1 LGLCDASQSGQFNDT
16 HNAGPGILGWLQL
29 SMQNG
34 TLLAAIDL
42 GSNSFRLE
50 IGRFQSGHIERIEY
64 IKETVRQGNGLDED
78 KNLSLAAME
87 RGWECLARFG
97 ERLHGFKK
105 QQVRAVATQTL
116 REAKNRDEFLQKAQT
131 ILGFA
136 IEVVSGHE
144 EARLI
149 YQGVSRLLPQSD
161 EKRLVV
167 DIGGRS
173 TEMIL
178 GQGYQANHM
187 ESYRLG
193 SVAWSTR
200 YFAKGQFTAAAF
212 KTAEIAAK
220 AVLDQALDNFPPS
233 EWSVAYGSS
242 GTVSAVADL
251 LSANGWASGVIT
263 RSGLDWL
270 VERLIKAGHIDQFK
284 VEGLKEDRR
293 PVLGGG
299 VSVLR
304 AIFDLFDI
312 QQMVPA
318 QGALRHGA
326 LYDLID
332 RDTDGGDVRERTV
345 RWLAARF
352 SADEAQA
359 QRVSTVSTALF
370 AQIAAL
376 DAQNER
382 YSQKLAWAA
391 RLHEIGTHISH
402 DRSYHHGAYIL
413 DNVDAPGFS
422 FSELHRMSQLVLGQ
436 RGKLRKLEQELTD
449 ELFAKQLMSL
459 RLAVLLCHAR
469 QMPEHE
475 SVKLTFKPGAFKLAT
490 NPGWAKRY
498 PQSAWLLGEEVLA
511 WQKTAWKFTADL
523 R

>member
-1 LGLCDASQSGQFNDT
+1 
-16 HNAGPGILGWLQL
+16 
-29 SMQNG
+29 MQNG

-50 IGRFQSGHIERIEY
+50 IGRYHSGHIERVEY
-64 IKETVRQGNGLDED
+64 LKETVRQGNGLDND
-78 KNLSLAAME
+78 KMLSAEAMQ
-87 RGWECLARFG
+87 RGWDCLARFA
-97 ERLHGFKK
+97 ERLNGFTK

-116 REAKNRDEFLQKAQT
+116 REAKNREAFLGKAQT
-131 ILGFA
+131 TLGFA
-136 IEVVSGHE
+136 IEVVAGHE

-173 TEMIL
+173 TEMIV
-178 GQGYQANHM
+178 GQGYEARRL

-193 SVAWSTR
+193 SVAWSGR
-200 YFAKGQFTAAAF
+200 YFEKGAFSSNAF
-212 KTAEIAAK
+212 KTAEVAAK
-220 AVLDQALDNFPPS
+220 AVLDEALDRFPPTD
-233 EWSVAYGSS
+233 WSVAYGSS
-242 GTVSAVADL
+242 GTVGSVADIL
-251 LSANGWASGVIT
+251 AVNGWASDLVT

-270 VERLIKAGHIDQFK
+270 KSELVKAGRLDRVEID
-284 VEGLKEDRR
+284 GLKDDRR

-299 VSVLR
+299 LAVLC
-304 AIFDLFDI
+304 AIFDLFGID
-312 QQMVPA
+312 QMIPA

-332 RDTDGGDVRERTV
+332 RKTDGADVRERTV
-345 RWLAARF
+345 QWLDERF
-352 SADEAQA
+352 SIDRSQA
-359 QRVSTVSTALF
+359 KRVSDVATALF
-370 AQIAAL
+370 DQVAIV

-402 DRSYHHGAYIL
+402 DRSYHHGAYIM
-413 DNVDAPGFS
+413 DHVDAPGFS
-422 FSELHRMSQLVLGQ
+422 FPEQHRMSQLVLGQ
-436 RGKLRKLEQELTD
+436 RGKLRKVEASLKE
-449 ELFAKQLMSL
+449 ELFAKQLLCL

-469 QMPEHE
+469 QRPEHE
-475 SVKLTFKPGAFKLAT
+475 SVKLNYKGGTFKIST

-498 PQSAWLLGEEVLA
+498 PQSAWLLGEEVQA
-511 WQKTAWKFTADL
+511 WQKTPWKLAADI

>member
-1 LGLCDASQSGQFNDT
+1 
-16 HNAGPGILGWLQL
+16 
-29 SMQNG
+29 MQNG

-50 IGRFQSGHIERIEY
+50 IGRYHSGHIERIEY
-64 IKETVRQGNGLDED
+64 LKETVRQGSGLDDD
-78 KNLSLAAME
+78 KVLSQAAMQ
-87 RGWECLARFG
+87 RGWECLARFA

-116 REAKNRDEFLQKAQT
+116 REARNREEFLRHAQA

-149 YQGVSRLLPQSD
+149 YQGVSRLLPHSD

-178 GQGYQANHM
+178 GQGYTAQAM

-193 SVAWSTR
+193 SVAWSGR
-200 YFAKGQFTAAAF
+200 YFARGAVSAAAF
-212 KTAEIAAK
+212 KTAEVAAK
-220 AVLDQALDNFPPS
+220 AVLDEALDTFPPT
-233 EWSVAYGSS
+233 EWNVAYGSS
-242 GTVSAVADL
+242 GTVGAVAEML
-251 LSANGWASGVIT
+251 GANGWATGLVT

-270 VERLIKAGHIDQFK
+270 TDRLIRAGNVDALK
-284 VEGLKEDRR
+284 LDGLKDDRR
-293 PVLGGG
+293 PVIAGG
-299 VSVLR
+299 VAVLR

-312 QQMVPA
+312 QQMLPA

-332 RDTDGGDVRERTV
+332 RETDGGDVRERTV
-345 RWLAARF
+345 NWLTQRF
-352 SADEAQA
+352 SIDTAQA
-359 QRVSTVSTALF
+359 SRVGEVAMALF
-370 AQIAAL
+370 AQVAAQ
-376 DAQNER
+376 DDQNQR

-402 DRSYHHGAYIL
+402 DRAHHHGAYVL
-413 DNVDAPGFS
+413 DHVDAPGFS
-422 FSELHRMSQLVLGQ
+422 IPELHRMSLLVLGQ
-436 RGKLRKLEQELTD
+436 RGKLRKLGEALQD
-449 ELFAKQLMSL
+449 ELFAKQLLCL
-459 RLAVLLCHAR
+459 RLAVLMCHAR
-469 QMPEHE
+469 QMPEH
-475 SVKLTFKPGAFKLAT
+475 SAVRLSYKAGAFRLT
-490 NPGWAKRY
+490 TQPGWARRY
-498 PQSAWLLGEEVLA
+498 PQSAWLLSEEVLA
-511 WQKTAWKFTADL
+511 WQKTDWKFSADI

>member
-1 LGLCDASQSGQFNDT
+1 
-16 HNAGPGILGWLQL
+16 
-29 SMQNG
+29 MQNG

-50 IGRFQSGHIERIEY
+50 IGRFHSGHIERVEY
-64 IKETVRQGNGLDED
+64 IKETVRQGNGLDEN
-78 KNLSLAAME
+78 KVLSEAAMQ
-87 RGWECLARFG
+87 RGWDCLARFA

-116 REAKNRDEFLQKAQT
+116 REAQNRDEFMRKAQS

-149 YQGVSRLLPQSD
+149 YQGVSRLLPQSE

-178 GQGYQANHM
+178 GQGYEARKM

-193 SVAWSTR
+193 SVAWSTK
-200 YFAKGQFTAAAF
+200 YFPRGQLTTVAF
-212 KTAEIAAK
+212 KTAEVAAK
-220 AVLDQALDNFPPS
+220 AVLDEALDTFPPS
-233 EWSVAYGSS
+233 EWTVSYGSS
-242 GTVSAVADL
+242 GTVGSVADIL
-251 LSANGWASGVIT
+251 AANGWASGVVT

-270 VERLIKAGHIDQFK
+270 VDKLIKAGNVDNLRI
-284 VEGLKEDRR
+284 EGMKDDRR
-293 PVLGGG
+293 AVLGGG

-312 QQMVPA
+312 QQMLPA
-318 QGALRHGA
+318 QGALRQGA

-332 RDTDGGDVRERTV
+332 RESHEGDVRERTV
-345 RWLAARF
+345 RWLAERF
-352 SADEAQA
+352 SIDEAQA

-370 AQIAAL
+370 AQIAAA
-376 DAQNER
+376 DTPNER

-422 FSELHRMSQLVLGQ
+422 FPELHRMSQLVLGQ
-436 RGKLRKLEQELTD
+436 RGKLRKLEQSLED

-469 QMPEHE
+469 QMPEHQ
-475 SVKLTFKPGAFKLAT
+475 SVKLSYKSGAFKLAT
-490 NPGWAKRY
+490 NPGWSRRY

-511 WQKTAWKFTADL
+511 WQKTAWKFSADL

>member
-1 LGLCDASQSGQFNDT
+1 
-16 HNAGPGILGWLQL
+16 
-29 SMQNG
+29 MQNG

-50 IGRFQSGHIERIEY
+50 IGRYHSGHIERIEY
-64 IKETVRQGNGLDED
+64 LKETVRQGNGLDEE
-78 KNLSLAAME
+78 KVLSQAAME
-87 RGWECLARFG
+87 RGWECLARFA

-116 REAKNRDEFLQKAQT
+116 REAKNRDEFLRKAQA
-131 ILGFA
+131 ILGFT
-136 IEVVSGHE
+136 IEVVSGYE

-149 YQGVSRLLPQSD
+149 YQGVSRLLPHSD
-161 EKRLVV
+161 ERRLVV

-178 GQGYQANHM
+178 GEGYRARTM
-187 ESYRLG
+187 ESYHLG

-200 YFAKGQFTAAAF
+200 YFPRGQFSAAAF
-212 KTAEIAAK
+212 KTAEVAAK
-220 AVLDQALDNFPPS
+220 AVIDDALDKFPPS
-233 EWSVAYGSS
+233 EWTVAYGSS
-242 GTVSAVADL
+242 GTVNAVADIL
-251 LSANGWASGVIT
+251 GANGWATGVIT

-270 VERLIKAGHIDQFK
+270 VDRMIKSGSTDQIRL
-284 VEGLKEDRR
+284 EGLKDDRR
-293 PVLGGG
+293 PVIGGG

-304 AIFDLFDI
+304 AIFDLFGI
-312 QQMVPA
+312 EQMLPA

-332 RDTDGGDVRERTV
+332 RETDGGDVRERTV
-345 RWLAARF
+345 LWLANHF
-352 SADEAQA
+352 SVDEAQG
-359 QRVSTVSTALF
+359 QRVSDVSTALF
-370 AQIAAL
+370 YQIAAQ

-402 DRSYHHGAYIL
+402 ERSHHHGAYIL
-413 DNVDAPGFS
+413 DNVDARGFS
-422 FSELHRMSQLVLGQ
+422 LLELHRMSQLVLGQ
-436 RGKLRKLEQELTD
+436 RGKLRKLEESLQD
-449 ELFAKQLMSL
+449 ELFAKQLMAL

-469 QMPEHE
+469 QLPEHQ
-475 SVKLTFKPGAFKLAT
+475 SIKLSYKPRAFKLST
-490 NPGWAKRY
+490 NPGWARRY

-511 WQKTAWKFTADL
+511 WQKTVWKFTADI

>member
-1 LGLCDASQSGQFNDT
+1 
-16 HNAGPGILGWLQL
+16 
-29 SMQNG
+29 MQNG

-50 IGRFQSGHIERIEY
+50 IGRYHSGHIERIEY
-64 IKETVRQGNGLDED
+64 IKETVRQGNGLDEN
-78 KNLSLAAME
+78 KNLSLAAMQ
-87 RGWECLARFG
+87 RGWECLARFA

-116 REAKNRDEFLQKAQT
+116 REARNRDDFLRKAQA

-149 YQGVSRLLPQSD
+149 YQGVSRLLSQSD

-193 SVAWSTR
+193 SVAWSAG

-212 KTAEIAAK
+212 KTADIAAK
-220 AVLDQALDNFPPS
+220 AVLDQALDSFPPA

-242 GTVSAVADL
+242 GTVGAVGDL

-270 VERLIKAGHIDQFK
+270 VERMIKAGHIDQFR

-345 RWLAARF
+345 RWLATRF
-352 SADEAQA
+352 SVDEAQA
-359 QRVSTVSTALF
+359 QRVSAVSTALF
-370 AQIAAL
+370 AQMAAL

-422 FSELHRMSQLVLGQ
+422 IPELHRMSELVLGQ
-436 RGKLRKLEQELTD
+436 RGKLRKLEQALTD
-449 ELFAKQLMSL
+449 ELFAMQLMSL

-475 SVKLTFKPGAFKLAT
+475 SIKLSFKPGAFKLST

-511 WQKTAWKFTADL
+511 WQKTAWKFTADI

>member
-1 LGLCDASQSGQFNDT
+1 
-16 HNAGPGILGWLQL
+16 
-29 SMQNG
+29 MQNG

-50 IGRFQSGHIERIEY
+50 IGRYHSGHIERIEY
-64 IKETVRQGNGLDED
+64 LKETVRQGAGLDEN
-78 KNLSLAAME
+78 KNLSQAAME
-87 RGWECLARFG
+87 RGWECLARFA

-105 QQVRAVATQTL
+105 TQVRAVATQTL
-116 REAKNRDEFLQKAQT
+116 REAKNRDQFLRQAQEV
-131 ILGFA
+131 LGFA

-149 YQGVSRLLPQSD
+149 YQGVSHLLPQSD

-178 GQGYQANHM
+178 GEAYTPHKM

-193 SVAWSTR
+193 SVAWSSR
-200 YFAKGQFTAAAF
+200 YFPKGVFNAAAF

-220 AVLDQALDNFPPS
+220 AVLDEALDTFPPS
-233 EWSVAYGSS
+233 EWTVAYGSS
-242 GTVSAVADL
+242 GTVGAVADM
-251 LSANGWASGVIT
+251 LSANGWASGLIT

-270 VERLIKAGHIDQFK
+270 LEKLIKAGS
-284 VEGLKEDRR
+284 VEQLKLDGLKDDRR
-293 PVLGGG
+293 AVIGGG

-312 QQMVPA
+312 QQMIPA

-326 LYDLID
+326 IYDLMD
-332 RDTDGGDVRERTV
+332 RETDGTDVRERTV
-345 RWLAARF
+345 RWLSTRF
-352 SADEAQA
+352 SIDPNQA
-359 QRVSTVSTALF
+359 QRVGAVSTALF
-370 AQIAAL
+370 TQVAAL

-382 YSQKLAWAA
+382 YSQKLAWAS

-402 DRSYHHGAYIL
+402 DRSHHHGAYIL
-413 DNVDAPGFS
+413 GNVDAPGFS
-422 FSELHRMSQLVLGQ
+422 LPELLRMSRLVLGQ
-436 RGKLRKLEQELTD
+436 RGKLRKLELELED

-469 QMPEHE
+469 QLPEHE
-475 SVKLTFKPGAFKLAT
+475 SVKLSYKARAFKLVT

-498 PQSAWLLGEEVLA
+498 PQSAWLLSEEVLA
-511 WQKTAWKFTADL
+511 WQKSAWKFSVDI

>member
-1 LGLCDASQSGQFNDT
+1 M
-16 HNAGPGILGWLQL
+16 H
-29 SMQNG
+29 NG

-50 IGRFQSGHIERIEY
+50 IGRFHSGHIERIEY
-64 IKETVRQGNGLDED
+64 LKETVRQGNGLDEN
-78 KNLSLAAME
+78 KNLSQAAME
-87 RGWECLARFG
+87 RGWECLARFA
-97 ERLHGFKK
+97 ERLHGFKR

-116 REAKNRDEFLQKAQT
+116 RDANNRDVFLKRAQS

-136 IEVVSGHE
+136 IEVVSGQE

-178 GQGYQANHM
+178 GQGYTAHNM

-200 YFAKGQFTAAAF
+200 YFPKGQLTAAAF
-212 KTAEIAAK
+212 RTAEVAAK
-220 AVLDQALDNFPPS
+220 AVLDQALDSFPPS
-233 EWSVAYGSS
+233 EWTVAYGSS
-242 GTVSAVADL
+242 GTVSAVADVL
-251 LSANGWASGVIT
+251 AANGWASGVVT

-270 VERLIKAGHIDQFK
+270 VDRLIQIGQADQIRL
-284 VEGLKEDRR
+284 EGLKEDRR
-293 PVLGGG
+293 PVLAGG

-304 AIFDLFDI
+304 AIVDLFDI
-312 QQMVPA
+312 QQLVPA
-318 QGALRHGA
+318 QGALRQGA

-359 QRVSTVSTALF
+359 QRVSSVSTALF
-370 AQIAAL
+370 SQIAAV
-376 DAQNER
+376 DAHSEP

-402 DRSYHHGAYIL
+402 ERSYHHGAYIL

-436 RGKLRKLEQELTD
+436 RGKLRKLEQSLED
-449 ELFAKQLMSL
+449 ELFAKQLMCL

-475 SVKLTFKPGAFKLAT
+475 SVKLSFKAGAFKLST

-511 WQKTAWKFTADL
+511 WQKTAWKFTADV

>member
-1 LGLCDASQSGQFNDT
+1 
-16 HNAGPGILGWLQL
+16 
-29 SMQNG
+29 MQNG

-50 IGRFQSGHIERIEY
+50 IGRFHSGHIERVEY
-64 IKETVRQGNGLDED
+64 IKETVRQGSGLDEN
-78 KNLSLAAME
+78 KVLSEAAMQ
-87 RGWECLARFG
+87 RGWDCLARFA

-116 REAKNRDEFLQKAQT
+116 REAKNRDEFMRKAQS

-136 IEVVSGHE
+136 IEVVTGHE

-178 GQGYQANHM
+178 GQGYEARKM

-193 SVAWSTR
+193 SVAWSTK
-200 YFAKGQFTAAAF
+200 YFPRGQLTAVAF
-212 KTAEIAAK
+212 KTAEVAAK
-220 AVLDQALDNFPPS
+220 AVLDEALDTFPPS
-233 EWSVAYGSS
+233 EWTVSYGSS
-242 GTVSAVADL
+242 GTVGSVADIL
-251 LSANGWASGVIT
+251 AANGWASGVIT

-270 VERLIKAGHIDQFK
+270 VDKLIKAGNVDNLRI
-284 VEGLKEDRR
+284 EGMKDDRR
-293 PVLGGG
+293 AVLGGG

-312 QQMVPA
+312 QQMLPA
-318 QGALRHGA
+318 QGALRQGA

-332 RDTDGGDVRERTV
+332 RESHEGDVRERTV
-345 RWLAARF
+345 RWLAERF
-352 SADEAQA
+352 SIDEAQA

-370 AQIAAL
+370 AQIAAA
-376 DAQNER
+376 DTPNER
-382 YSQKLAWAA
+382 YSQKLAWSA

-422 FSELHRMSQLVLGQ
+422 FPELHRMSQLVLGQ
-436 RGKLRKLEQELTD
+436 RGKLRKLEQSLED

-469 QMPEHE
+469 QMPEHQ
-475 SVKLTFKPGAFKLAT
+475 SVKLSYKSGAFKIAT
-490 NPGWAKRY
+490 NPGWSRRY

-511 WQKTAWKFTADL
+511 WQKTAWKFSADL

>member
-1 LGLCDASQSGQFNDT
+1 
-16 HNAGPGILGWLQL
+16 
-29 SMQNG
+29 MQNG

-50 IGRFQSGHIERIEY
+50 IGRYHSGHIERIEY
-64 IKETVRQGNGLDED
+64 IKETVRQGNGLDEN
-78 KNLSLAAME
+78 KNLSLAAMQ
-87 RGWECLARFG
+87 RGWECLARFA
-97 ERLHGFKK
+97 ERLHGFKR

-116 REAKNRDEFLQKAQT
+116 REAKNRDDFLRKAQA

-178 GQGYQANHM
+178 GQGYQANRM

-193 SVAWSTR
+193 SVAWSTG
-200 YFAKGQFTAAAF
+200 YFAKGLFTAAAF
-212 KTAEIAAK
+212 KTADIAAK
-220 AVLDQALDNFPPS
+220 AVLDQALDSFPPAD
-233 EWSVAYGSS
+233 WSVAYGSS
-242 GTVSAVADL
+242 GTVGAVADL
-251 LSANGWASGVIT
+251 LSVNGWASGVIT

-270 VERLIKAGHIDQFK
+270 VERMIKAGHIDQFK

-318 QGALRHGA
+318 QGALRQGA

-345 RWLAARF
+345 RWLATRF
-352 SADEAQA
+352 SVDEAQA
-359 QRVSTVSTALF
+359 QRVSAVSTALF
-370 AQIAAL
+370 AQMAAL

-422 FSELHRMSQLVLGQ
+422 IPELHRMSELVLGQ
-436 RGKLRKLEQELTD
+436 RGKLRKLEQSLTD
-449 ELFAKQLMSL
+449 DLFAMQLLSL

-475 SVKLTFKPGAFKLAT
+475 SIKLSFKSGAFKLST

-511 WQKTAWKFTADL
+511 WQKTTWKFTADI

>member
-1 LGLCDASQSGQFNDT
+1 
-16 HNAGPGILGWLQL
+16 
-29 SMQNG
+29 MQNG

-50 IGRFQSGHIERIEY
+50 IGRYHSGHIERIEY

-87 RGWECLARFG
+87 RGWECLARFA

-116 REAKNRDEFLQKAQT
+116 REANNRDEFLLKAQT
-131 ILGFA
+131 ILGFV

-178 GQGYQANHM
+178 GQGYQANLM

-200 YFAKGQFTAAAF
+200 YFPKGQFTMAAF
-212 KTAEIAAK
+212 KTSEIAAK

-233 EWSVAYGSS
+233 KWSVAYGSS
-242 GTVSAVADL
+242 GTVGAVADL
-251 LSANGWASGVIT
+251 LAANGWASGVIT

-270 VERLIKAGHIDQFK
+270 VERLIKGVDVYQLK
-284 VEGLKEDRR
+284 MEGLKDDRR

-332 RDTDGGDVRERTV
+332 RETDGGDVRERTV
-345 RWLAARF
+345 QWLAARF
-352 SADEAQA
+352 SVDEAQA
-359 QRVSTVSTALF
+359 QRVSAVSTALF
-370 AQIAAL
+370 AQIETL
-376 DAQNER
+376 DTQNER
-382 YSQKLAWAA
+382 YAQKLAWAA

-402 DRSYHHGAYIL
+402 DRSHHHGAYIL

-422 FSELHRMSQLVLGQ
+422 LPELHRMSQLVLGQ
-436 RGKLRKLEQELTD
+436 RGKLRKLDQSLND
-449 ELFAKQLMSL
+449 ELFAKQLMCL

-475 SVKLTFKPGAFKLAT
+475 SVKLNFKPGAFKLST

-511 WQKTAWKFTADL
+511 WQKTAWKFTADI